1 MYNQSW
7 DSLALL
13 CCAQSLQSCL
23 TLCDTIHHSPPASSV
38 HGILQARILEWVAM
52 PSSRGIF
59 LTQGSNPHL
68 PCLLCYNRFFTA
80 ESLGKPQVALR
91 KRETENQT
99 KEIANIYHV
108 LQCINLPTVFE
119 SGYYLL
125 FSSTFYTQESH
136 STERLR
142 NLPLYVIQQV
152 SPESR
157 FKFRES
163 DSGAQ
168 ELNHS
173 SRVSPSGL
181 QCWFLSLLLWCVW
194 FSVSFGAYYLLTF
207 IR

>member
-1 MYNQSW
+1 MTQKLVN
-7 DSLALL
+7 SL
-13 CCAQSLQSCL
+13 
-23 TLCDTIHHSPPASSV
+23 IMFPKFKN
-38 HGILQARILEWVAM
+38 G
-52 PSSRGIF
+52 
-59 LTQGSNPHL
+59 
-68 PCLLCYNRFFTA
+68 FFF
-80 ESLGKPQVALR
+80 LR
-91 KRETENQT
+91 KKCGLFSIVNENQT

>member
-1 MYNQSW
+1 MGCHAFLQGNLLDPGIQPTSPV
-7 DSLALL
+7 SLV
-13 CCAQSLQSCL
+13 LQQILYSCV
-23 TLCDTIHHSPPASSV
+23 TGEAP
-38 HGILQARILEWVAM
+38 
-52 PSSRGIF
+52 
-59 LTQGSNPHL
+59 
-68 PCLLCYNRFFTA
+68 
-80 ESLGKPQVALR
+80 VALR

-142 NLPLYVIQQV
+142 KLLVYVIQQV

-194 FSVSFGAYYLLTF
+194 FSVSFGAYYLLDIHQIGLVCMHLSHVWLFATPCTVAHKAPLSMGF
-207 IR
+207 FRQEY

>member
-1 MYNQSW
+1 MRFTF
-7 DSLALL
+7 LAVL
-13 CCAQSLQSCL
+13 CL
-23 TLCDTIHHSPPASSV
+23 TLCDAAHHSPPASSV
-38 HGILQARILEWVAM
+38 HGK
-52 PSSRGIF
+52 
-59 LTQGSNPHL
+59 L
-68 PCLLCYNRFFTA
+68 PI
-80 ESLGKPQVALR
+80 ALR

-108 LQCINLPTVFE
+108 RQCINLPTVFE
-119 SGYYLL
+119 SRYYLL
-125 FSSTFYTQESH
+125 FSPMFYTQEIH

-142 NLPLYVIQQV
+142 NLPVYVIQQV

-181 QCWFLSLLLWCVW
+181 QC
-194 FSVSFGAYYLLTF
+194 
-207 IR
+207 